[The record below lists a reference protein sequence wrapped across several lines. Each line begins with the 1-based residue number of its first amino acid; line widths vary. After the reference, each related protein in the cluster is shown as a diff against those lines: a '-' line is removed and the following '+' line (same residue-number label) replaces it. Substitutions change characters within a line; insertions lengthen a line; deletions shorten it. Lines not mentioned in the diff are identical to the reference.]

1 MSQIVERFADAV
13 QALVG
18 EGPIKNRLNK
28 AYSVYLADLQQIEL
42 PVASKHAFGRLHSAL
57 HSGAAIGRAD
67 SVTAS
72 VQKMSPEQAWRHA
85 QTIVQVYSELLTLEH
100 NVRSKLEVAAEPMA
114 AAEPTS
120 NAAPNLAASGR

>member
-72 VQKMSPEQAWRHA
+72 VQKMSPDSICSSNSDGSTH
-85 QTIVQVYSELLTLEH
+85 
-100 NVRSKLEVAAEPMA
+100 A
-114 AAEPTS
+114 AAPASSSRTRRS
-120 NAAPNLAASGR
+120 TSGRRRWSPAR